1 MLEYLLSSIGGL
13 SKITTTGANMFNRKL
28 QESVEVLYDSIWLLS
43 EEVKTIREEVDYL
56 LEVLDND

>member
-1 MLEYLLSSIGGL
+1 
-13 SKITTTGANMFNRKL
+13 MFNKKL

-43 EEVKTIREEVDYL
+43 KEVKTIREEVDYL

>member
-1 MLEYLLSSIGGL
+1 
-13 SKITTTGANMFNRKL
+13 MFNKKL
-28 QESVEVLYDSIWLLS
+28 EEAMENLYDSIYLLS

>member
-1 MLEYLLSSIGGL
+1 
-13 SKITTTGANMFNRKL
+13 MFNKKL
-28 QESVEVLYDSIWLLS
+28 EEAVENLYDSIYLLS